1 VVVFYSDLVKGPTV
15 VACDINFLALYSK
28 LMVVAVSEDI
38 DTDDDQGNV
47 EDISNDEEDC
57 VK

>member
-1 VVVFYSDLVKGPTV
+1 
-15 VACDINFLALYSK
+15 
-28 LMVVAVSEDI
+28 VAVSEDI

-57 VK
+57 VKWTLCGIFSVII